1 MRKIQILVGLVL
13 AIGAFIGTF
22 LIGQMT
28 RPPEFPVLIAVKEI
42 PAYTTLDANMVAI
55 DSWGMSPAVAKK
67 YLSPEI
73 FKKTKVV
80 TIEPIHV
87 GQPILLAQVVYGQE
101 AEKATRLSTALKD
114 PNLTIITIPVH
125 QEALPKVTIGDT
137 VGLIYYTGD
146 VQAQTIVTR
155 TTPIKTTKPITPTEV
170 TLALPVTK
178 WLTQGIVYSVNRELK
193 ENPYYGAPGMEGQPM
208 YIEGD
213 VKSISVAIPRT
224 DVEKVTFALNSGNIQ
239 VVLMSALAKELLE
252 TGELSPT
259 IGYTWSDFEKE
270 FFTDRFGGAK
280 HGGD

>member
-1 MRKIQILVGLVL
+1 MRKIQFLAGLVL
-13 AIGAFIGTF
+13 AIGACIGTF

-28 RPPEFPVLIAVKEI
+28 KPPEFPVLIAVKEI
-42 PAYTTLDANMVAI
+42 PPYSTLDANMVAV

-67 YLSPEI
+67 YLPPET

-114 PNLTIITIPVH
+114 PNLTIVTIPVH

-137 VGLIYYTGD
+137 VGLVYYTGD
-146 VQAQTIVTR
+146 VQAQTIVT
-155 TTPIKTTKPITPTEV
+155 TTKHITPTEV

-213 VKSISVAIPRT
+213 VKSISVAIPRS
-224 DVEKVTFALNSGNIQ
+224 DVEKVTFALNSGKIQ